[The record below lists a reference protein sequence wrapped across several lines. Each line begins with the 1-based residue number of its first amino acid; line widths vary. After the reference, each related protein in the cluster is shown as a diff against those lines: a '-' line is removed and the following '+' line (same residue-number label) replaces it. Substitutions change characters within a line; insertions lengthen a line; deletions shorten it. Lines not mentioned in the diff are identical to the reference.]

1 MDARAYT
8 IDVRSSD
15 SIRDTINQI
24 QADFGQ
30 LDILVNNAGVRLV
43 TPSLTLDESEW
54 DDVLTT
60 NARGVFLCSQAA
72 AHHMRGR
79 GGVIINIASQ
89 LGIVA
94 AYDRAAYCASKAA
107 VLHLTR
113 ALALD
118 WARYGIRVNAV
129 APGPV
134 NTPSLS
140 VGATSQDAIDFLTR
154 MPLGR
159 PIQPTEVAEA
169 ASFLASPSVGAITGH
184 ILVVDGGWTLA

>member
-1 MDARAYT
+1 VDARAYT

-15 SIRDTINQI
+15 SIRDTINQV

-43 TPSLTLDESEW
+43 TPSLALDEREW
-54 DDVLTT
+54 DDVLNT
-60 NARGVFLCSQAA
+60 NVRGVFLCSQAA

-159 PIQPTEVAEA
+159 PIRPHEVAEA
-169 ASFLASPSVGAITGH
+169 AGFLASPSVEAITGH
-184 ILVVDGGWTLA
+184 VLVVDGGWTLA